1 MWVFGRY
8 AFLGNLTGV
17 PCMTLPVG
25 YDSRDLPIGLQIMS
39 KWWDEQLIFR
49 VAFAVERLVETK
61 KPMVHYSI
69 L

>member
-1 MWVFGRY
+1 
-8 AFLGNLTGV
+8 
-17 PCMTLPVG
+17 MTLPVG